1 MQKFLAFKYDATI
14 DFNLETR
21 IGDND
26 EQITWIKLV
35 YVQAMWS

>member
-26 EQITWIKLV
+26 EQMTWIKLV
-35 YVQAMWS
+35 